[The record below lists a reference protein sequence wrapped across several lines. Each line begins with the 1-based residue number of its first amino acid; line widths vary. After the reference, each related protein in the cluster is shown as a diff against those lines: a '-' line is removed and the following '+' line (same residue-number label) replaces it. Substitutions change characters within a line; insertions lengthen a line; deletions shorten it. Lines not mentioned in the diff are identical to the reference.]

1 MKKIKYI
8 VIALACVCLSG
19 CMADD
24 YDAPQLNQSPYGNN
38 ELTETKVLSIAQLK
52 QQYQGVIAASGLEEI
67 TEDIQIKGWVTGN
80 DVEGNIYNQF
90 AMQDETGAI
99 LISVAQGGLYG
110 YLPVGQEVLISLKGL
125 IIGGYGSQAQV
136 GGIYINKRDGSP
148 QVGRMNRFVWMRHFK
163 LLGTPQPEKV
173 KPTVFDQS
181 KISNQQYLTNNSG
194 MLMTLKNVQLE
205 GANGKVVFAPK
216 DGSIALTAN
225 AANRALKGIN
235 SKTMVVRTSTFA
247 DFANQPMPTGAVD
260 ITGVFTRFRNTWQI
274 LLRSADDIK
283 PAK

>member
-52 QQYQGVIAASGLEEI
+52 QQYQGVIAASGIEEI
-67 TEDIQIKGWVTGN
+67 TEDIQIKGWITGN

-205 GANGKVVFAPK
+205 GANGKAVFAPK
-216 DGSIALTAN
+216 DGSILEVE
-225 AANRALKGIN
+225 RVPSI
-235 SKTMVVRTSTFA
+235 SS
-247 DFANQPMPTGAVD
+247 
-260 ITGVFTRFRNTWQI
+260 
-274 LLRSADDIK
+274 
-283 PAK
+283 

>member
-52 QQYQGVIAASGLEEI
+52 EQYQGVIAASGLEEI

-90 AMQDETGAI
+90 ALQDETGAI
-99 LISVAQGGLYG
+99 IISVAQGALYG

-125 IIGGYGSQAQV
+125 KIGGYGNQGQI
-136 GGIYINKRDGSP
+136 GGVYTNKKTGQL
-148 QVGRMNRFVWMRHFK
+148 QVGRLNRYVWERHYK
-163 LLGTPQPEKV
+163 LIGSVQLGKIE
-173 KPTVFDQS
+173 PTIFDVS
-181 KISNQQYLTNNSG
+181 KISDGQYMAEHCG
-194 MLMTLKNVQLE
+194 KLMTLKNVRLKE
-205 GANGKVVFAPK
+205 ANGKAVFAPN
-216 DGSIALTAN
+216 DGSATLIAN
-225 AANRALKGIN
+225 AVNRTLAGIS
-235 SKTMVVRTSTFA
+235 SKKMVIRTSTYA
-247 DFANQPMPTGAVD
+247 DFANQPMPTGSVD
-260 ITGVFTRFRNTWQI
+260 ITGIFTRFRNTWQI